1 MVGKNRFFLKKNSPV
16 VFSFRIFSPTPKNC
30 GAAVHGWK
38 KHGFIFKE
46 VSPLAIS
53 DAGRTGDVLTVV
65 R

>member
-1 MVGKNRFFLKKNSPV
+1 LEKIGFLKKKQPSGFFIPNFLSHPQ
-16 VFSFRIFSPTPKNC
+16 KNC